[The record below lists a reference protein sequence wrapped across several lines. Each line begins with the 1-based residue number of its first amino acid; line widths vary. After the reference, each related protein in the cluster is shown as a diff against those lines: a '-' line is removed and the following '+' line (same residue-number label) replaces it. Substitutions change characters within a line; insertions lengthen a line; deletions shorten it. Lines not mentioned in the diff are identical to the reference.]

1 MNLKTFYRIYYRHR
15 VKKASYIL
23 KFYLFLIIPFVY
35 FLNFFFFKKKINL
48 DLYSKRNF
56 SLFEKNLD
64 FLFEFFNSDKG

>member
-35 FLNFFFFKKKINL
+35 FLNYFFLKGTVNLDSYSKKK
-48 DLYSKRNF
+48 
-56 SLFEKNLD
+56 LFIV
-64 FLFEFFNSDKG
+64 